1 MNGVELLVKK
11 SDEIG
16 ANPIWITEQQVVSQL
31 NLSQA
36 MDTLE
41 RTLLSE
47 AQGKAKNLSKT
58 HLMIAKND
66 AMHALGAS
74 VSDAGL
80 CGFKTW
86 INVRGKS
93 ETIVSLFST
102 RDGSLKAIIEAT
114 ALGQLRTAAMT
125 GVGTKYLAH
134 RSADDMVVIGTG
146 KQALPQIAA
155 CHIARPLKRL
165 RIFSRNPKNRA
176 KLQNCIQ
183 DRFDFDVI
191 NSASLEEA
199 IEGVGIITLITN
211 STEPF
216 LTSKMIIASAHINA
230 MGAIVPVRVEFTTD
244 IFPRCTIVAVDNIQ
258 NVKNL
263 SSEFSNYYGKENN
276 SWSDVKTI
284 GQIIAEGTIRSEDSD
299 LTLFKATGMGLS
311 DLSIAIEIYHRVIG
325 SKETH
330 KTPER
335 IKFQPIL
342 K

>member
-1 MNGVELLVKK
+1 M
-11 SDEIG
+11 S
-16 ANPIWITEQQVVSQL
+16 ANPIWITEEQVISQL

-36 MDTLE
+36 MNTLE
-41 RTLLSE
+41 RTLLLE
-47 AQGKAKNLSKT
+47 AEGKAKNLSKT
-58 HLMIAKND
+58 HLMISEND

-86 INVRGKS
+86 INVQGKS

-102 RDGSLKAIIEAT
+102 KDGSLKAIIEAT

-125 GVGTKYLAH
+125 GVGTRYLAH
-134 RSADDMVVIGTG
+134 KYADDMVVIGTG

-155 CHIARPLKRL
+155 CNIARPLKRL
-165 RIFSRNPKNRA
+165 RIFSRNKNNREKLKNR
-176 KLQNCIQ
+176 IQ
-183 DRFDFDVI
+183 DQFDFEVI
-191 NSASLEEA
+191 TATSLEEA
-199 IEGVGIITLITN
+199 TEEVEIITLITN

-216 LTSKMIIASAHINA
+216 LTSAMVVAGAHINA

-258 NVKNL
+258 NIKNL
-263 SSEFSNYYGKENN
+263 SNEFSSYYGKEHNN
-276 SWSDVKTI
+276 WSGIKTI
-284 GQIIAEGTIRSEDSD
+284 GQIIAEGTNRSYDCD

-311 DLSIAIEIYHRVIG
+311 DLSIAIEIYNRVIE
-325 SKETH
+325 SRETH
-330 KTPER
+330 KAPNR
-335 IKFQPIL
+335 IKFEPSL